1 MKNFSASR
9 RFLFLVFLL
18 LMMKPFLAKADPRGI
33 MVSPSTGVP
42 VGTIWGVFI
51 GVSQYENP
59 QLNLRYADK
68 DAQALHRF
76 FTDHF
81 HGTVPDDHFLVLVNQ
96 TVTRGNFLRTVGE
109 LLRRAQPE
117 DVIVVSLAMHGLLDA
132 TGQDL
137 FFLTYDTDPNL
148 PEAQGISRYD
158 LLRQIDRSKARKIL
172 LLLDACHT
180 GAFTA
185 SQSTL
190 ARRSTGAADVNRL
203 LHAMGEAQDGVA
215 VLSSSSAAEF
225 SQEGEQF
232 CGGHGAFTC
241 GLLTGL
247 QGEADI
253 NRNGVIELRELFD
266 HTYRTVKDKTGN
278 DQHPS
283 IEGRYDN
290 TLPLAYSSRKVQD
303 TKSPVPLSE
312 GHFETYS
319 KLEEQTRYFD
329 TLDRAWKSVKGYAQ
343 TSAISREDRLS
354 AVNQFL
360 EDFPA
365 NNPHRAEAHALAEH
379 IQHVPEKEH
388 SLKTPPA
395 QEKDHSVQI
404 SEPVMEARIPTAQPF
419 LPDAARKPSVGEQT
433 PAMRRIQGGTFW
445 MGSAPD
451 ETCEW
456 DSIFKVEFCLPERNA
471 DYAPRHQVTL
481 KEFWLDSYEVT
492 NQEFERFVQ
501 ATGYTGHPDKTGIHS
516 ALVETSSFLF
526 GKKWQVQSV
535 DDADW
540 KHPLGLQ
547 MSESTIGSSLPV
559 IQVSWYD
566 GQAYCQWQGKRLP
579 TEAEWEYAAR
589 AGTTTRHW
597 WGENP
602 PKAGQIGN
610 LPDAS
615 LQTGFTLDSVFPDY
629 QDGSLRLAPVGSY
642 QPNAWGLYDMAGN
655 VWEWTADWYDMTYYQ
670 RSPEVNPLGAS
681 DGSQK
686 VKRGGSWLQYKAITS
701 REKQVPENSDDQT
714 GFRCAKDQE

>member
-1 MKNFSASR
+1 MKIAATSR
-9 RFLFLVFLL
+9 LFFTALFIF
-18 LMMKPFLAKADPRGI
+18 MGQGPFPAHAEPRGI
-33 MVSPSTGVP
+33 MVSPSTGVT
-42 VGTIWGVFI
+42 VGTIWGVFV
-51 GVSQYENP
+51 GVSQYETP

-68 DAQALHRF
+68 DAKALHGF

-81 HGTVPDDHFLVLVNQ
+81 QGTVPDDHFLVLLNQ
-96 TVTRGNFLRTVGE
+96 EVTRGNFLRTVGE
-109 LLRRAQPE
+109 VLRRAQPE
-117 DVIVVSLAMHGLLDA
+117 DVIVISLAMHGLLDA

-180 GAFTA
+180 GAFAA
-185 SQSTL
+185 SKSML
-190 ARRSTGAADVNRL
+190 ARRSTGAFDVNRL

-247 QGEADI
+247 QGEADT

-266 HTYRTVKDKTGN
+266 HTYRAVKDKTEN
-278 DQHPS
+278 NQHPS

-290 TLPLAYSSRKVQD
+290 TLPLAYSSHKVKE
-303 TKSPVPLSE
+303 TKRPVPLWE
-312 GHFETYS
+312 GNLESYN
-319 KLEEQTRYFD
+319 KLDEQTRYFEN
-329 TLDRAWKSVKGYAQ
+329 LDRAWKSVEGYAQ
-343 TSAISREDRLS
+343 TSAISSEDRLS

-360 EDFPA
+360 QDFPT
-365 NNPHRAEAHALAEH
+365 NNPHQAEAHALVEK
-379 IQHVPEKEH
+379 IRHVPKTDQPPKSAPTQVEEH
-388 SLKTPPA
+388 LTK
-395 QEKDHSVQI
+395 I
-404 SEPVMEARIPTAQPF
+404 SEPVLEARVPTVEPPM
-419 LPDAARKPSVGEQT
+419 PDMAAKPSGEQSQT
-433 PAMRRIQGGTFW
+433 LVQILGGTFW

-481 KEFWLDSYEVT
+481 KGFWLDSHEVT

-501 ATGYTGHPDKTGIHS
+501 TAGYTGHRGKTGTHS
-516 ALVETSSFLF
+516 ALIETSSLFF
-526 GKKWQVQSV
+526 GKKWKVEKV
-535 DDADW
+535 DQADW
-540 KHPLGLQ
+540 KHPFGLHA
-547 MSESTIGSSLPV
+547 SDSRIDSSLPV
-559 IQVSWYD
+559 VQLSWYD
-566 GQAYCQWQGKRLP
+566 AQAYCQWQGKRLP
-579 TEAEWEYAAR
+579 TEAEWEYAGR

-597 WGENP
+597 WGEGNP
-602 PKAGQIGN
+602 DQARVAN

-615 LQTGFTLDSVFPDY
+615 LKIRLDLEPVFPTY
-629 QDGSLRLAPVGSY
+629 NDGSSRLATVGSY
-642 QPNAWGLYDMAGN
+642 APNAWGLYDMAGN
-655 VWEWTADWYDMTYYQ
+655 VWEWTADWYDMAYYQ

-681 DGSQK
+681 GGTER
-686 VKRGGSWLQYKAITS
+686 VKRGGSWLQYKIIAS
-701 REKQVPENSDDQT
+701 REKQAPENSDDQT

>member
-1 MKNFSASR
+1 
-9 RFLFLVFLL
+9 
-18 LMMKPFLAKADPRGI
+18 

-42 VGTIWGVFI
+42 VGTIWGVFV

-59 QLNLRYADK
+59 QLNLQFADK

-76 FTDHF
+76 FTGHF
-81 HGTVPDDHFLVLVNQ
+81 QGTVPDDHFLVLLNQ
-96 TVTRGNFLRTVGE
+96 EVTRGNFLRTVGE
-109 LLRRAQPE
+109 VLRRAQPE

-180 GAFTA
+180 GAFAA
-185 SQSTL
+185 SQSML
-190 ARRSTGAADVNRL
+190 ARRSTGAAEVNRL

-225 SQEGEQF
+225 SQEGPQF

-266 HTYRTVKDKTGN
+266 HTYRAVKDTTGN
-278 DQHPS
+278 NQHPS

-290 TLPLAYSSRKVQD
+290 TLPLAYSSRTVQE
-303 TKSPVPLSE
+303 TTRPLPLAE
-312 GHFETYS
+312 GNLETYT
-319 KLEEQTRYFD
+319 KLEEQSRYFD
-329 TLDRAWKSVKGYAQ
+329 KLDRAWKSVEGYAQ
-343 TSAISREDRLS
+343 TSAISREDRVS

-360 EDFPA
+360 QDFPT
-365 NNPHRAEAHALAEH
+365 NNPHQADAHALVEH
-379 IQHVPEKEH
+379 IQHVPKKDQSLKAAPTKKEEH
-388 SLKTPPA
+388 ST
-395 QEKDHSVQI
+395 QI
-404 SEPVMEARIPTAQPF
+404 SEPVLEARIPTVKPPISEAV
-419 LPDAARKPSVGEQT
+419 LKPSGEHSQ
-433 PAMRRIQGGTFW
+433 PMVRIQGGTFW

-456 DSIFKVEFCLPERNA
+456 DSIFKVDFCLPERNA

-481 KEFWLDSYEVT
+481 KGFRLDSHEIT

-501 ATGYTGHPDKTGIHS
+501 ANGYTGHEKQTGTHS
-516 ALVETSSFLF
+516 ALIETSSLFF
-526 GKKWQVQSV
+526 GKKWKVEKV
-535 DDADW
+535 DQADW
-540 KHPLGLQ
+540 KQPYGLHV
-547 MSESTIGSSLPV
+547 SDSKIGSSLPV
-559 IQVSWYD
+559 VQISWYD
-566 GQAYCQWQGKRLP
+566 AQAYCQWQGKRLP

-597 WGENP
+597 WGEGNP
-602 PKAGQIGN
+602 EQLRVAN

-615 LQTGFTLDSVFPDY
+615 LKTSFDLDPVFPNY
-629 QDGSLRLAPVGSY
+629 HDGSSRLAAVGSY

-655 VWEWTADWYDMTYYQ
+655 VWEWTADWYDMAYYQ
-670 RSPEVNPLGAS
+670 RSPEVNPLGS
-681 DGSQK
+681 SSGTQR

-701 REKQVPENSDDQT
+701 REKQAPEHSDDQT